1 MASASHTRVQAHKLP
16 VRSLVV
22 LALAASALA
31 TAQPSA
37 SASPLSSRGARVVHT
52 RAADLARARRTPALD
67 FPATQAMVGSCD
79 GSARAPRACDAA
91 SLRAIDSA
99 RGPEGLGPLELP
111 AGYEDM
117 GMAAQLVAVTNAER
131 TSRGLPAWHSPDGNL
146 DLLAEQALSSAT
158 DPNGPANSTWA
169 ANTAYGTL
177 TVLQADYEW
186 MYDDGPGG
194 TNPGC
199 SATGEAQCWWHRDNI
214 LSPWPGN
221 IGAAVQARAGGRLD
235 LAEIMVATS

>member
-1 MASASHTRVQAHKLP
+1 MRPWMESASHTRVQAHKLP

-37 SASPLSSRGARVVHT
+37 SASPGSRHGARVVHT
-52 RAADLARARRTPALD
+52 RAADLSRARRVPALD

-79 GSARAPRACDAA
+79 SSARAPHACDAA

-99 RGPEGLGPLELP
+99 RETEGLGPLGLP
-111 AGYEDM
+111 TGYEDM

-146 DLLAEQALSSAT
+146 GLLA
-158 DPNGPANSTWA
+158 
-169 ANTAYGTL
+169 
-177 TVLQADYEW
+177 
-186 MYDDGPGG
+186 
-194 TNPGC
+194 
-199 SATGEAQCWWHRDNI
+199 
-214 LSPWPGN
+214 
-221 IGAAVQARAGGRLD
+221 
-235 LAEIMVATS
+235 